1 MTSDSENYSN
11 LKSFFKEENYALKAY
26 TKSRINYT
34 ADCDAYDIVQDVAL
48 KIFSR
53 AASASQIANIA
64 GFFYRA
70 IQNKVVVLIRTKK
83 RPRASMTKWNSTHSV
98 R

>member
-34 ADCDAYDIVQDVAL
+34 ADCDAYDIV
-48 KIFSR
+48 
-53 AASASQIANIA
+53 
-64 GFFYRA
+64 
-70 IQNKVVVLIRTKK
+70 
-83 RPRASMTKWNSTHSV
+83 
-98 R
+98 